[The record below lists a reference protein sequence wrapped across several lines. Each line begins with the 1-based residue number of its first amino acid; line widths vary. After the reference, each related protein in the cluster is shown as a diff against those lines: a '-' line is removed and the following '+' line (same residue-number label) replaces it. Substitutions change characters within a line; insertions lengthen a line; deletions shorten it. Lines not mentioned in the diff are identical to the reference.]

1 MPIDFMTCNLLSL
14 PLSHS
19 LALTAQQWPSRSSF
33 QTWQPEQNSQK
44 IGGRTLSLLE
54 QRSARHVLGTLAFT
68 IPSFA
73 VSAATV
79 DRQFW
84 YSKHYVLYIYYILYI
99 IYYILYIIYY
109 ISYIIIYSILSIL
122 YIIYII
128 YYILYIIYY
137 ILYIIYYILYIIYYI
152 LYIIYYIIIYV
163 AQNGILCRFHH
174 LSGACQK
181 ATALFGK
188 EAENA
193 ANLLSASSIIKQF
206 LPIKSRELSHFHGI
220 IMGCFHI
227 FPQFCFCSGPPKWWS
242 IRASSWVSKHAID
255 FGILVFLLGF

>member
-99 IYYILYIIYY
+99 IYHILLYILYYLYY
-109 ISYIIIYSILSIL
+109 ILSIL
-122 YIIYII
+122 YIIS
-128 YYILYIIYY
+128 YILYIIYY
-137 ILYIIYYILYIIYYI
+137 ILYNYICGSKW
-152 LYIIYYIIIYV
+152 
-163 AQNGILCRFHH
+163 NP
-174 LSGACQK
+174 LSLSSSFRRLSKGNC
-181 ATALFGK
+181 ALWQRSWK
-188 EAENA
+188 RC
-193 ANLLSASSIIKQF
+193 K
-206 LPIKSRELSHFHGI
+206 
-220 IMGCFHI
+220 
-227 FPQFCFCSGPPKWWS
+227 PP
-242 IRASSWVSKHAID
+242 
-255 FGILVFLLGF
+255 